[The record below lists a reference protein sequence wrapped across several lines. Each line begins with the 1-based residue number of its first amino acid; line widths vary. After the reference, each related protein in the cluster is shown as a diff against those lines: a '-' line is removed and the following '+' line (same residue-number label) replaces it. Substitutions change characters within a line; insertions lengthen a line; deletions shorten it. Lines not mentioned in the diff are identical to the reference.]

1 MNDEHEHVL
10 ERHLVAGIGCWS
22 EDGFVWPKAWATSE
36 TMTVVAT
43 PNELP
48 VVDTDA
54 VAFLAFI
61 AEAIGARWAGFTDE
75 VWTKESDQERP
86 GVKVADMPGELRDI
100 ADLDPTV
107 KTGIV
112 CHGVDLDTGEV
123 AVAVASQSIDDDG
136 HMAWLYGISREV
148 EGKKVEHLA
157 TVHHLLTKLANE
169 QGRKVPTI
177 RDVMRIADT
186 LGWTMRRQKL

>member
-10 ERHLVAGIGCWS
+10 ERHLVGGIACYA
-22 EDGFVWPKAWATSE
+22 EDGFVWPKAWATSD
-36 TMTVVAT
+36 TVTVIAS
-43 PNELP
+43 PNDLP

-54 VAFLAFI
+54 VAFLAFM

-75 VWTKESDQERP
+75 VWTKESDEERP
-86 GVKVADMPGELRDI
+86 GVKVADMPGELQAI
-100 ADLDPTV
+100 ADIDPTV

-112 CHGVDLDTGEV
+112 THGIDLDTGEV
-123 AVAVASQSIDDDG
+123 AVAVASQSIDDAG
-136 HMAWLYGISREV
+136 NMAWVYGISSEV

-157 TVHHLLTKLANE
+157 AVHHLLTKLATE
-169 QGRKVPTI
+169 QGRTTPTI
-177 RDVMRIADT
+177 RDVLRIADT